1 MLDHTILEDIQKR
14 LKKHL
19 KHKRYRHTIG
29 VQYTAASL
37 AMSHGCDL
45 QQAAL
50 AGLLHDCAKYL
61 SGEELRKECDRHGI
75 SCSDVEKRQPE
86 LLHAKLGAYYARKK
100 YDVRDEEVLSAI
112 RYHTTGR
119 PEMTLLEKIIFTAD
133 YIEPHRKMLPVLP
146 EIRKMAYQDLDEA
159 VYLILKST
167 LQYLQEGDQTGK
179 KEREVEEHSLQAYQ
193 YYQEIHLKKAG
204 ER

>member
-1 MLDHTILEDIQKR
+1 MLDHTQLEGIQKH

-19 KHKRYRHTIG
+19 KRKRYRHTVG
-29 VQYTAASL
+29 VQYTAVSL

-75 SCSDVEKRQPE
+75 VCSDVEKRQPE
-86 LLHAKLGAYYARKK
+86 LLHAKVGAYYARKK
-100 YDVRDEEVLSAI
+100 YGMEDREVLSAI

-119 PEMTLLEKIIFTAD
+119 PEMSLLEKIIFTAD

-146 EIRKMAYQDLDEA
+146 QIRKTAYRDLDEA

-167 LQYLQEGDQTGK
+167 LEYLRGGDQ
-179 KEREVEEHSLQAYQ
+179 KENKGREVEEHSLRAYQ
-193 YYQEIHLKKAG
+193 YYEKLHLQKLK
-204 ER
+204 EK